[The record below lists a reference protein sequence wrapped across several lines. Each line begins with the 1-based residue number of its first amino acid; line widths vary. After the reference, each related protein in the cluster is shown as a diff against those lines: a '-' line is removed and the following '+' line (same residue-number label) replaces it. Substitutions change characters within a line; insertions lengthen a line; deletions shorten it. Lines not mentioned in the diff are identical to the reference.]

1 MRPLFLVLTGPS
13 GSGKTTIAME
23 LYFSDPKTFEISISY
38 TTRPKRESEE
48 HGKHYYFVHDNEFRS
63 LIDQGFFLEFELIN
77 GYFYGTPLPKFDQSK
92 ITLFALNFAGVKN
105 LKRSFPNFCASIA
118 LLCDDI
124 EDLKKRFLAR
134 GCSEA
139 SFLERKNFILEEIA
153 TLKAEGK
160 KWIDFFVENRELQSS
175 INIVKMIIS
184 LIKLKMSYE

>member
-13 GSGKTTIAME
+13 GSGKTTLARE

-48 HGKHYYFVHDNEFRS
+48 HGKHYYFVHDKEFRS

-105 LKRSFPNFCASIA
+105 LKR
-118 LLCDDI
+118 
-124 EDLKKRFLAR
+124 RFLAR

-153 TLKAEGK
+153 TLKSEGK
-160 KWIDFFVENRELQSS
+160 RWIDFFVENRELQST
-175 INIVKMIIS
+175 INLVKMIIS
-184 LIKLKMSYE
+184 SIKLKMSYE